1 MKFLTR
7 FKKITIL
14 RSVFVGLLCL
24 GALSMIGY
32 SALAQGRR
40 SKQAG
45 SNDADRISSAAQI
58 TDAISQP
65 QNENDPAMVKM
76 RQEWINRFLGIGS
89 VSPAD
94 YAKGMAAARA
104 LPLNP
109 LRGVWSYPISPP
121 IRGDLGQ
128 NGGSTSMRIQAL
140 ALAPGQPND
149 VIYTGSFGGLAKS
162 TDGGSHWQYLSDTW
176 TSQAIS
182 CITVDPNHANRVYVG
197 TGMDGN
203 PAYEVGLFRS
213 TDSGATWA
221 NSGDFAG
228 TYVRAVAVDTH
239 DSSGQTLYVATGLSG
254 SSGLWKSVDGG
265 AHWAAV
271 NPPPKPYGSNGVHDI
286 AIDPARSL
294 DAALYIADDDGVWTS
309 TNWGSTWTLHS
320 LPACNGHDGCWLTE
334 LRFVNSVLYA
344 LGGAAGS
351 RKLYTYTPSTG
362 TWAQIP
368 TPCPCGSDGYVCQ
381 VPCLLALCGFPGCN
395 NIGLGEFAVDPYNT
409 QVILGGTPA
418 LFRTANGGSS
428 WTEIHDPNV
437 HVDQRITVF
446 SRDHPGVVY
455 TGNDGGIVM
464 STDDGQTWVSLNENL
479 PGVWMYDIELSQDG
493 TMITGTQDAGTL
505 FAAPLVW
512 DYKWGSLYGGDS
524 DHNLIDPSDSR
535 IEYFT
540 SYATRAQDQGFW
552 RLMRPTPGTTPFPA
566 QDIRPSQLASDCAC
580 EFFPVFSMNPSD
592 PTHLVAACQTVVRT
606 TNATASPAPTWNRIG
621 PGPLPPNP
629 CPSPSYPPR
638 VTAAAEAP
646 NNSNV
651 IYAIVSGGAVYIT
664 TNANLNDQAKWTSPT
679 QPPAWTGIKA
689 VTVDPNNSNIAYIA
703 ADTGVYKTSDYGKHW
718 NLVGLANTICRD
730 VAINPVTG
738 EIFVACNAGVFSST
752 DGINWSNISAVPGG
766 IPQGLIISGL
776 SFNVYSQ
783 QLAAGTFRG
792 VYLLTLF

>member
-14 RSVFVGLLCL
+14 RSVFIGVLCL
-24 GALSMIGY
+24 GALSVIGY
-32 SALAQGRR
+32 SALAQGHR
-40 SKQAG
+40 SKQ
-45 SNDADRISSAAQI
+45 DRISSGAQVSD
-58 TDAISQP
+58 TVSQP
-65 QNENDPAMVKM
+65 EKENDPAVVKM

-94 YAKGMAAARA
+94 YAKGMAAAHA
-104 LPLNP
+104 LPVTP
-109 LRGVWSYPISPP
+109 LVKGWQLPSSTSWSYPISPP

-162 TDGGSHWQYLSDTW
+162 TDGGSQWQYLSDTW
-176 TSQAIS
+176 SSQAIS

-228 TYVRAVAVDTH
+228 TFVRAIAVDTH
-239 DSSGQTLYVATGLSG
+239 DPTGQTLYVGTGLSNN
-254 SSGLWKSVDGG
+254 SGLWKSIDGG
-265 AHWAAV
+265 AHWTAV
-271 NPPPKPYGSNGVHDI
+271 NPPPIAYGSNGVHDVV
-286 AIDPARSL
+286 IDPRRSF
-294 DAALYIADDDGVWTS
+294 DVALYIADDAGVWS
-309 TNWGSTWTLHS
+309 TTDSGSSWNLHS
-320 LPACNGHDGCWLTE
+320 LPASGWLTE

-344 LGGAAGS
+344 LGGAAGG
-351 RKLYTYTPSTG
+351 RKLYTYTPGTG

-368 TPCPCGSDGYVCQ
+368 TPCPCGSNGYVCQ
-381 VPCLLALCGFPGCN
+381 VICPPPCLSGCN

-428 WTEIHDPNV
+428 WTEIHDSNV

-446 SRDHPGVVY
+446 SPDHPGVVY
-455 TGNDGGIVM
+455 TGNDGGIVS
-464 STDDGQTWVSLNENL
+464 STDDGQTWKSLNDNL
-479 PGVWMYDIELSQDG
+479 PGVWMYDLELSQDG

-540 SYATRAQDQGFW
+540 SYALRPQDQGFW

-566 QDIRPSQLASDCAC
+566 QDIRPSQLADDSFCG
-580 EFFPVFSMNPSD
+580 FFPVFSMNPSA
-592 PTHLVAACQTVVRT
+592 PTHLIASCQRVVRT
-606 TNATASPAPTWNRIG
+606 TNATASPAPTWNTIG
-621 PGPLPPNP
+621 PGRLPSDPGAI
-629 CPSPSYPPR
+629 
-638 VTAAAEAP
+638 VVAASEAP

-651 IYAIVSGGAVYIT
+651 IYAAAASQSIPVVYTVYMT
-664 TNANLNDQAKWTSPT
+664 TNANQNGLARWQQPVLPPPT
-679 QPPAWTGIKA
+679 DAGIRA
-689 VTVDPNNSNIAYIA
+689 VTVDPNNYNTAFIA
-703 ADTGVYKTSDYGKHW
+703 ADKGVYKTADAGRRW
-718 NLVGLANTICRD
+718 NLVGLANAICRD
-730 VAINPVTG
+730 VAINPGNGTLY
-738 EIFVACNAGVFSST
+738 AATNAGVFTST
-752 DGINWSNISAVPGG
+752 DGGTNWSNISTVPGG
-766 IPQGLIISGL
+766 IPPGLIIGGL

-783 QLAAGTFRG
+783 QLAAATLRG